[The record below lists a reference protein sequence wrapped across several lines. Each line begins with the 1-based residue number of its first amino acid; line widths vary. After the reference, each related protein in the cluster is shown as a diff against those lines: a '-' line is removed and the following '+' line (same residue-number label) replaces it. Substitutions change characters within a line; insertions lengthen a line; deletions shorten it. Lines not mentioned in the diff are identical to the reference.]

1 MRSDEPDTLY
11 SWARHIHRRARAA
24 RLSTPSSSHR
34 ATTPRARRS
43 ARCQDRSAAALEE
56 SWTTTPSCTLCARS
70 QPTRPA
76 VSQHLSGC
84 RPSFQHRRS
93 GISRPLLSCMW
104 PCSRCCLPHGH
115 RLSPSHFAGCTPG
128 RAVCSRCL
136 SSQRARRWRPLPPL
150 PSRRASS
157 APHSSGWRRSDPQKS
172 SSTRRPPQS
181 ALPGRLVARRLRR
194 PAATRLPSSPRC
206 RRCCTGRTAWRCR
219 CVRRCERRSAR
230 RCSRWRPPRRCR
242 RPRCARR
249 SSSCPRSSRGLAR
262 SRPQPTGGC

>member
-56 SWTTTPSCTLCARS
+56 SWTTTPSFTLCARS

-128 RAVCSRCL
+128 RAVCSRCP

-150 PSRRASS
+150 LSRRASS

-242 RPRCARR
+242 HPRCARR